1 MTRTKRKTNGQGA
14 SKKKAP
20 KTTLLQ
26 DFGVLKVK
34 QIKAKDHGYE
44 YTSFMVE
51 GRDGSGLRI
60 RKKFKDAEEAK
71 TFATANVERVAND
84 KELRNAVSTDLDRE
98 QIAQAESAF
107 RRLKGRYSLDEVI
120 DYFLRHFKAPDKEI
134 TLTAARKKFLDFKE
148 NEGRRERSIYQ
159 LDCTLKSF
167 AGFIHNR
174 MKETTGVE
182 RECLV
187 HEISSG
193 DVEAYLDDQRNK
205 KGTGRAKYST
215 WNGYRSN
222 LSSFFRWCSDKK
234 RLWCSENPVTN
245 TTRFEQRLLK
255 EQRPE
260 PEILDP
266 EQAEALLADV
276 ATFKGGAYAK
286 FYALLLFAG
295 LRPTEAVKLA
305 GHEKRE
311 QLIDLDCGEIELP
324 AEVTKTRR
332 KRTIEIQP
340 NLKKWLEAFPG
351 KILPPKDNS
360 RSLQSIRKRH
370 KLTPDVCRH
379 SFFTYF
385 VASFDSYAKA
395 ARQGGNSEHMVKE
408 HYESPAKKRGE
419 QAKKFWTLNPP
430 TVENA
435 KIIQFKKSA

>member
-1 MTRTKRKTNGQGA
+1 MARTKRTKKERKT
-14 SKKKAP
+14 K
-20 KTTLLQ
+20 LLK
-26 DFGVLKVK
+26 DFGVLKLK
-34 QIKAKDHGYE
+34 QVTAEDHGYA
-44 YTSFMVE
+44 YRFFLVE

-60 RKKFKDAEEAK
+60 RKKFKDKEEAE

-84 KELRNAVSTDLDRE
+84 KELRNAISTDLEPE
-98 QIAQAESAF
+98 QIAQAETAF
-107 RRLKGRYSLDEVI
+107 RRLRGRYSLDEVI

-134 TLTAARKKFLDFKE
+134 TFTEARKKFLDAKE
-148 NEGRRERSIYQ
+148 KDGRRERSIYQ

-167 AGFIHNR
+167 AGFMQNR

-222 LSSFFRWCSDKK
+222 LSSFFRYCSDKK

-245 TTRFEQRLLK
+245 TTRYAQLLLK

-260 PEILDP
+260 PDVLSP

-276 ATFKGGAYAK
+276 AVFKGGAYAR

-305 GHEKRE
+305 EHAKRDE
-311 QLIDLDCGEIELP
+311 LIDLDCGEIELP

-332 KRTIEIQP
+332 KRIVKIQP
-340 NLKKWLEAFPG
+340 NLKKWLAAFPG
-351 KILPPKDNS
+351 EILPAKDNS
-360 RSLQSIRKRH
+360 RSLQAIRKRH
-370 KLTPDVCRH
+370 KLTHDVCRH

-385 VASFDSYAKA
+385 VAAFDSYAA
-395 ARQGGNSEHMVKE
+395 AAKQGGNSENKIKE

-430 TVENA
+430 AVENA
-435 KIIQFKKSA
+435 KIIPFKKERAA